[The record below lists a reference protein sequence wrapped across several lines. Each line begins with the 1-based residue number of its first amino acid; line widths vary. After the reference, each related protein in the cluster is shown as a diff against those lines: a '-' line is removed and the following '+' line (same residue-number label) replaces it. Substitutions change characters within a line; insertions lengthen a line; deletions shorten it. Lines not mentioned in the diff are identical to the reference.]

1 MIEVKRMK
9 NGILVKGHAGYA
21 PSGQDIVCSA
31 VSTLVQT
38 FIQSI
43 ETLTTDKITYDM
55 KPGTVIIKF
64 WCLSDPSKV
73 LIDAFFV
80 GIKGIAAAYPAYVR
94 VID

>member
-38 FIQSI
+38 LIQSI
-43 ETLTTDKITYDM
+43 EQLTTDNISYNM
-55 KPGTVIIKF
+55 KSGIVIIKF
-64 WCLSDPSKV
+64 ERLSISSKILV
-73 LIDAFFV
+73 DAFFIGV
-80 GIKGIAAAYPAYVR
+80 NGVAKAYPAYVK
-94 VID
+94 IT